1 MEKINLLL
9 FTFKNLINKFK
20 IQYLLASFLL
30 IVAPIQTFMILVG
43 LAILTDFIFGIW
55 KAIKLKRKITSNALS
70 RTIVKMFIYQ
80 LVLIGTFLI
89 DANIINEL
97 VKMFIDINLLITK
110 LISLSL
116 LYIEATS
123 INENIEE
130 STGINI
136 YQSIGKTIKESFKFK
151 KTLKEFND

>member
-1 MEKINLLL
+1 
-9 FTFKNLINKFK
+9 
-20 IQYLLASFLL
+20 
-30 IVAPIQTFMILVG
+30 MILVG